1 MTASKLQ
8 AENQELTE
16 QLNELRGRFDN
27 VVADNLNKAAQI
39 TKLRQQASDLAKEV
53 DRLADI
59 ILDKEGKGQ

>member
-1 MTASKLQ
+1 MESKLQ

-53 DRLADI
+53 DRLAGI
-59 ILDKEGKGQ
+59 ILDKEEKS

>member
-1 MTASKLQ
+1 MMTASKLQ
-8 AENQELTE
+8 AENQELRE
-16 QLNELRGRFDN
+16 QLRELRGRFDN

-59 ILDKEGKGQ
+59 ILDKQEKS

>member
-1 MTASKLQ
+1 MESKLQ

-39 TKLRQQASDLAKEV
+39 TKLRQQAADLAKEV
-53 DRLADI
+53 DRLAGI
-59 ILDKEGKGQ
+59 ILDKEEKS

>member
-1 MTASKLQ
+1 MESKLQ
-8 AENQELTE
+8 AENQEMTE

-53 DRLADI
+53 DRLAAM
-59 ILDKEGKGQ
+59 ILDKQEKS

>member
-1 MTASKLQ
+1 MESKLQ

-53 DRLADI
+53 DRLAGI
-59 ILDKEGKGQ
+59 ILDKQEKGQ

>member
-8 AENQELTE
+8 AENQELRE
-16 QLNELRGRFDN
+16 QLRELRGRFDN

-53 DRLADI
+53 DRLAGMI
-59 ILDKEGKGQ
+59 MDKQEK

>member
-1 MTASKLQ
+1 MESKLQ

-39 TKLRQQASDLAKEV
+39 TKLRQQAADLAKEV
-53 DRLADI
+53 DKLAGI
-59 ILDKEGKGQ
+59 ILDKQEKGQ

>member
-1 MTASKLQ
+1 MESKLQ

-53 DRLADI
+53 DRLAGI
-59 ILDKEGKGQ
+59 ILGKQEKS

>member
-53 DRLADI
+53 DRLAGI
-59 ILDKEGKGQ
+59 ILDKQEKS